1 MSPIHAKLTH
11 MGIHVRDLDRMVGF
25 YSEVLGLMVADRG
38 PGRSPRQRTG
48 VHDRRSALP
57 SPGGAGDRPSGHRRL
72 QPDQPG
78 LVHRRRA
85 RRAARSPRPRPDPGR
100 TDMRCVSHG
109 NAWSIYF
116 RDPEGNTLEAYLDTP
131 FHVPQPYGEA
141 LDLDKPDETIL
152 HETEAACRAA
162 PGFMPREDYMRQ
174 VAARLS

>member
-38 PGRSPRQRTG
+38 PGRSPGSELVFMTADPRCHHQVVLVTG
-48 VHDRRSALP
+48 
-57 SPGGAGDRPSGHRRL
+57 
-72 QPDQPG
+72 
-78 LVHRRRA
+78 
-85 RRAARSPRPRPDPGR
+85 RPDIAGFNPINQVSFTVGALAELR
-100 TDMRCVSHG
+100 EVRDRALTRGATDMRCVSHG

-174 VAARLS
+174 IAARLS